1 MMKNMTNTVTENG
14 AGATCD
20 GLIGTAFQAMLSNTS
35 DMIFLKDEN
44 LVYVAASKPFVK
56 MVGKHAV
63 EDVIGKTDMELY
75 ADENIAKRHITDDRK
90 FLAGGQR
97 VVEYIEPLAAE
108 NGNARYGAISKQIL
122 SDANGKI
129 IGILGVIRDITRD
142 YIARQH
148 YQRELKYLFVLPQD
162 TYAVSYIDVDTWR
175 IISQRRQQ
183 ICEGTLEPSYTV
195 DELCREALGAI
206 VNKDS
211 DVADF
216 YRNFTATFL
225 RDAYADAKNNLSFT
239 YERRMSNGA
248 TRWVYSDLRFL
259 TDVDSGHLCCMLTAK
274 DIDAVKREEQSLVM
288 SAQLDKMTMVLNRE
302 TTERKIRK
310 ILAEESKSVHVLF
323 MVDVDNFKS
332 LNDTMGHQAGDQF
345 LISLAAELKKCFRET
360 DVVGRIGGDEFF
372 ALMRN
377 VSGLTG
383 TERKAQ
389 QLLDAIQKVCADYP
403 TVRLS
408 GSIGVG
414 LYPEHGDNFEDL
426 YAKADAALYTAKHRG
441 KNQYVFA
448 SVE

>member
-1 MMKNMTNTVTENG
+1 MMKSMMNG
-14 AGATCD
+14 TMEMGINGVESGA
-20 GLIGTAFQAMLSNTS
+20 LIGTAFQAMLSNTA

-56 MVGKHAV
+56 MIGKHSLD
-63 EDVIGKTDMELY
+63 EIIGKTDLEIFE
-75 ADENIAKRHITDDRK
+75 DENLARRRTEDDRK
-90 FLAGGQR
+90 LLAGGQR
-97 VVEYIEPLAAE
+97 VVDYIEPLSAE
-108 NGNARYGAISKQIL
+108 NGNARYGSISKQIL

-148 YQRELKYLFVLPQD
+148 YQRELKYLFVLPPD
-162 TYAVSYIDVDTWR
+162 TYAVSYIDVDSWR

-183 ICEGTLEPSYTV
+183 ICEGTLDPSYTV

-206 VNKDS
+206 VDKDS
-211 DVADF
+211 EVADF

-274 DIDAVKREEQSLVM
+274 DIDAVKRQEENLVM

-302 TTERKIRK
+302 TTERKIRR

-389 QLLDAIQKVCADYP
+389 QLLAAIQKVCADYP
-403 TVRLS
+403 SVRLS
-408 GSIGVG
+408 GSIGIG
-414 LYPEHGDNFEDL
+414 LYPEHGAQFEEL

-448 SVE
+448 TV